1 MGDPRKARKQYS
13 RPRSPWRADQLA
25 QELYLLGTFGLR
37 NKRELWR
44 SQTHLSSVRK
54 QARTLLAA
62 TEQVRLREEK
72 KLLDSLRRGGLVAE
86 AATLDDIL
94 SLTVEDVLS
103 RRLQTIVFKKGMA
116 LSPLHARQLIVH
128 GHVKIGNRVITI
140 PGYGV
145 GHEEESMITLVGNA
159 HAGTH
164 PPPAEGKGEGVSAPQ
179 QETKAESQEEE
190 KGTAEAA
197 VGVEAQAAAP
207 VTER

>member
-72 KLLDSLRRGGLVAE
+72 KLLDSLRRSGLVGE

-116 LSPLHARQLIVH
+116 LSPLHSRQLIVH
-128 GHVKIGNRVITI
+128 GHVKIGNRIITI

-145 GHEEESMITLVGNA
+145 GHEEESTIVLIGDNHVRA
-159 HAGTH
+159 HPT
-164 PPPAEGKGEGVSAPQ
+164 PAEGKGEVVATA
-179 QETKAESQEEE
+179 QEVTAVENKEEE
-190 KGTAEAA
+190 KET
-197 VGVEAQAAAP
+197 AAAANAQMSAQ
-207 VTER
+207 VTKG